1 MFDLASID
9 WIAVLLATIALAVLG
24 GVYFGAVV
32 PKPYAVALGREG
44 QPPASGALT
53 YAGPIACSIV
63 IVVASALLMA
73 TLDIDSMG
81 DALAFGAIVGVG
93 YLTPMTFTIAINPN
107 FPRPLLYGLINA
119 PYFVVSG
126 LVTAAIV
133 QLLA

>member
-9 WIAVLLATIALAVLG
+9 WIAVLLATLALAVLG
-24 GVYFGAVV
+24 GVYFGAVI
-32 PKPYAVALGREG
+32 PKLYAVALGREG
-44 QPPASGALT
+44 QPPAAGPLT
-53 YAGPIACSIV
+53 YAGPMVCSAV
-63 IVVASALLMA
+63 MAATTALLMA
-73 TLDIDSMG
+73 TLDVDSMG
-81 DALAFGAIVGVG
+81 DALAFGAIVGLG

-133 QLLA
+133 QLLT

>member
-9 WIAVLLATIALAVLG
+9 WIAVLLATLALAVLG
-24 GVYFGAVV
+24 GVYFGAAI
-32 PKPYAVALGREG
+32 PKLYAIALGREG
-44 QPPASGALT
+44 QPAPAGPLT
-53 YAGPIACSIV
+53 YAGPVVANLV
-63 IVVASALLMA
+63 MVVASALLMA
-73 TLDIDSMG
+73 TLGIDSMG

-93 YLTPMTFTIAINPN
+93 YLTPMTFVIAINPN
-107 FPRPLLYGLINA
+107 FPRPFLYGLINA

>member
-1 MFDLASID
+1 MFDLADID
-9 WIAVLLATIALAVLG
+9 WIAVLLATLAIAVLG

-44 QPPASGALT
+44 QPPASGPLT
-53 YAGPIACSIV
+53 YAGPIVCSAV
-63 IVVASALLMA
+63 MAATTALLMA
-73 TLDIDSMG
+73 SLDIDTTG
-81 DALAFGAIVGVG
+81 DALVFGAIVGIG

-119 PYFVVSG
+119 LYFVVSG
-126 LVTAAIV
+126 LVAAAIV